1 MEENLPFRR
10 KCELLEVSPSTVYSR
25 RQMRIGRRNEE
36 DIELAR
42 KIEDIYVK
50 YPFYGSRRM
59 AQEISRQGTPV
70 NRKRVQRLMQKMGLV
85 GVAPGPK
92 TSKPHPQHKKY
103 PYLLKDV
110 KITRPNQVWSC
121 DITYIPTRF
130 GFLYLA
136 AVIDWY
142 SRRILACRLSNTM
155 DVAFCTEALEEAL
168 GKFAPPEIFNTDQGA
183 QFTSDA
189 FSGILEA
196 HGIAISMDGK
206 GRAFDNIFIE
216 RFWRNV
222 KYEWLK
228 LHSYDNIKE
237 LRTELKEYL
246 DFYNFK
252 RIHESLGYKTP
263 EEVYSMSA

>member
-1 MEENLPFRR
+1 MRTAG
-10 KCELLEVSPSTVYSR
+10 VSPSTVYSR

-92 TSKPHPQHKKY
+92 TSKPHPQHKKS
-103 PYLLKDV
+103 PCLLKDV

-130 GFLYLA
+130 GFLYLVVVIA
-136 AVIDWY
+136 ASSPAGFPTQWMSRSARKPRRRHSGSSVLLKSSTPTGERSSPPTPSSEY
-142 SRRILACRLSNTM
+142 SRRMA
-155 DVAFCTEALEEAL
+155 
-168 GKFAPPEIFNTDQGA
+168 
-183 QFTSDA
+183 
-189 FSGILEA
+189 
-196 HGIAISMDGK
+196 
-206 GRAFDNIFIE
+206 
-216 RFWRNV
+216 
-222 KYEWLK
+222 
-228 LHSYDNIKE
+228 
-237 LRTELKEYL
+237 
-246 DFYNFK
+246 
-252 RIHESLGYKTP
+252 
-263 EEVYSMSA
+263 